1 MNPVCFRRT
10 IVMVLLAG
18 LAGARGAARFGGVI
32 KNDHAEGRV
41 TARAPGRR
49 TGRCRELLPADP
61 GLVAV
66 LRLMMAVLVV
76 TAALRA
82 LR

>member
-18 LAGARGAARFGGVI
+18 LTGASGAARFGAVI
-32 KNDHAEGRV
+32 ENGHAEGRV
-41 TARAPGRR
+41 MAGAPGRR
-49 TGRCRELLPADP
+49 TGRWRELLPADP

-66 LRLMMAVLVV
+66 LRLTVVVLAVTVLLG
-76 TAALRA
+76 ALR
-82 LR
+82 

>member
-18 LAGARGAARFGGVI
+18 LAGARGAARFGDVI
-32 KNDHAEGRV
+32 ENDHVEGRV
-41 TARAPGRR
+41 TARAPGRW
-49 TGRCRELLPADP
+49 RELLPADP

-66 LRLMMAVLVV
+66 LRLTVAVLLVTVV
-76 TAALRA
+76 LWALR
-82 LR
+82 